1 MYIQVN
7 QLEKQFKEHQT
18 VKKISFNIKKNCCTA
33 LLGPNGAGKTTTL
46 HMLAGLLSPTK
57 GSISY
62 NGEKDYRKLIGFM
75 PQHPSFFNWMTP
87 MEFLYFV
94 GKLSAV
100 PKKIL
105 NEYIDNSLSF
115 VGLTEKKHRKIGGFS
130 GGMKQRLGLA
140 QAILHQPELL
150 ILDEPV
156 SALDPAGRREFLAL
170 MEKLKDKMTI
180 LFSTH
185 VLHDAEQVC
194 DEVLMLKDGELK
206 WDGSLVDLKK
216 AFAHTAVHIETAEP
230 ITDAL
235 DKFIK
240 SNTIHFTTD
249 TNITILGI
257 APSFQTNDLLTTLMN
272 RGHTIQRFEITEDSL
287 EDAYMKVIEP

>member
-1 MYIQVN
+1 MFVQVS
-7 QLEKQFKEHQT
+7 QLEKRFNDHQAIKGIT
-18 VKKISFNIKKNCCTA
+18 FHIKKGCCTA

-62 NGEKDYRKLIGFM
+62 NGEKDYRKHIGFM
-75 PQHPSFFNWMTP
+75 PQHPTFFNWMTP
-87 MEFLYFV
+87 VEFLYFA

-100 PKKIL
+100 PKQLLK
-105 NEYIDNSLSF
+105 EYINNSLSF
-115 VGLTEKKHRKIGGFS
+115 VGLTEVKNRKIGGFS

-156 SALDPAGRREFLAL
+156 SALDPTGRREVLVL
-170 MEKLKDKMTI
+170 MEKLKERMTI

-194 DEVLMLKDGELK
+194 DEVLMLKEGEIK
-206 WDGSLVDLKK
+206 WDGSLIDLKK
-216 AFAHTAVHIETAEP
+216 AFSHTAVHIETTEP
-230 ITDAL
+230 IKDEL
-235 DKFIK
+235 DKLVK
-240 SNTIHFTTD
+240 SDTIHFMTD
-249 TNITILGI
+249 TNVTILEI
-257 APSFQTNDLLTTLMN
+257 APSFQTNDLLTTLIKK
-272 RGHTIQRFEITEDSL
+272 GHTIQKFEVKEDSL
-287 EDAYMKVIEP
+287 EDAYMKVINL